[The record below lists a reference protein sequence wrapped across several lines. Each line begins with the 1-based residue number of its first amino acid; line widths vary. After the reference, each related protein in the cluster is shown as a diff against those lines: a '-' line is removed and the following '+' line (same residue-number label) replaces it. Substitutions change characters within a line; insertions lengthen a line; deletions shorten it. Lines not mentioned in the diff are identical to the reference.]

1 MKLHGYFR
9 SSAAYRVRI
18 ALNLK
23 GLSTDHLSHHLRKG
37 EQCAPAY
44 LAINPQG
51 LVPTL
56 EDGTGA
62 VLTQS
67 LAIIEWL
74 DETHP
79 NPPLLPKDPLRR
91 AKVRA
96 FAMALACDTH
106 PVQNLKVLARLRQ
119 LGLPEEKVTEWAA
132 WANREGLSACE
143 ALVAREPG
151 PFCFGDKPTPCR
163 PLPGAAAWEC
173 AALRRRRFGLSAPA
187 EGRSRGQGNE
197 GVRRRRAGQASPM
210 PSKPSPITMDA
221 VYTAPGYL
229 FRRMQQIA
237 VSIFVEECRAFD
249 LTPVQYAALVAIHTH
264 PGIDATRLSAVIAF
278 DRSTLGNV
286 IERLESKAL
295 IERKPSRED
304 KRVKL
309 LHLTKSGA
317 AVLRDIMPSVERAQ
331 LRMLQPLKPADRKTL
346 LALLTQ
352 LVDLNNEA
360 SRVPLRAE
368 DALEHLGKSN

>member
-56 EDGTGA
+56 EGDDGT

-96 FAMALACDTH
+96 FALAIACDIH
-106 PVQNLKVLARLRQ
+106 PVQNLKVLVRLRQ
-119 LGLPEEKVTEWAA
+119 LGVAEERVTEWAA

-143 ALVAREPG
+143 ALIKGEKG
-151 PFCFGDKPTPCR
+151 PFCFGAAPTVADLCLVPQ
-163 PLPGAAAWEC
+163 LANA
-173 AALRRRRFGLSAPA
+173 RRFGVDVAAFPRLLEAEAAAKEIKAFADAAPDRQPDA
-187 EGRSRGQGNE
+187 E
-197 GVRRRRAGQASPM
+197 
-210 PSKPSPITMDA
+210 
-221 VYTAPGYL
+221 
-229 FRRMQQIA
+229 
-237 VSIFVEECRAFD
+237 
-249 LTPVQYAALVAIHTH
+249 
-264 PGIDATRLSAVIAF
+264 
-278 DRSTLGNV
+278 
-286 IERLESKAL
+286 
-295 IERKPSRED
+295 
-304 KRVKL
+304 
-309 LHLTKSGA
+309 
-317 AVLRDIMPSVERAQ
+317 
-331 LRMLQPLKPADRKTL
+331 
-346 LALLTQ
+346 
-352 LVDLNNEA
+352 
-360 SRVPLRAE
+360 
-368 DALEHLGKSN
+368 

>member
-1 MKLHGYFR
+1 M
-9 SSAAYRVRI
+9 
-18 ALNLK
+18 
-23 GLSTDHLSHHLRKG
+23 
-37 EQCAPAY
+37 
-44 LAINPQG
+44 
-51 LVPTL
+51 PTL
-56 EDGTGA
+56 EDDAGA
-62 VLTQS
+62 MLTQS

-79 NPPLLPKDPLRR
+79 APPLLPKDPLRR

-96 FAMALACDTH
+96 FAQALACDTH

-143 ALVAREPG
+143 TLIADEPG
-151 PFCFGDKPTPCR
+151 PFCFGDAPTIADLCLVPQ
-163 PLPGAAAWEC
+163 LANA
-173 AALRRRRFGLSAPA
+173 RRFGVDVSAYPRLLKA
-187 EGRSRGQGNE
+187 EAAAKANQ
-197 GVRRRRAGQASPM
+197 GVRRRRTGQAARCRVSRPV
-210 PSKPSPITMDA
+210 TMDA

-237 VSIFVEECRAFD
+237 VAIFVEECKAFD

-286 IERLESKAL
+286 IERLEAKAL

-309 LHLTKSGA
+309 LYLTKAGA
-317 AVLRDIMPSVERAQ
+317 ALLRDIMPSVERAQ
-331 LRMLQPLKPADRKTL
+331 ARMLQPLKPADRKTL

-368 DALEHLGKSN
+368 DALEHLGKSG